1 MYSASGVG
9 GILIDTM
16 GLFIRQD
23 ENRSQLQER
32 LAAELRERS
41 MVKLDGGEPLDQTKN
56 SSYLKDTEQTSGRAW
71 IFFAVIGIVILAG
84 VLFIIT
90 R

>member
-1 MYSASGVG
+1 
-9 GILIDTM
+9 M

-32 LAAELRERS
+32 LAAELRERA
-41 MVKLDGGEPLDQTKN
+41 KLQAGGSEPIDQATKSN
-56 SSYLKDTEQTSGRAW
+56 YIKDTEQTSDRALIW
-71 IFFAVIGIVILAG
+71 FVIAG
-84 VLFIIT
+84 VVIIGGIIFLMT